1 LADNVGICVCWL
13 HHPNDR
19 HFSLSPTC
27 RKCQPDTSATFCYIS
42 HFFGCRCCVGEL
54 YPRHTFLCVGRKWY
68 YTFLGMCH
76 VSHACKKQVFVA
88 KNILQGAQNDFLFQR
103 TFCEEHT
110 TYKMFSGLVV
120 FHSFARSTH
129 HKQLLSCLVVF
140 HALAVYHSKG
150 DDWVHCLRTFIKR
163 TTLTPFQSRS
173 VSGYIYLCLL
183 GGKTLKFSTS
193 RPGIRT
199 LARHLRSLGLLVN
212 FYPFPTNTLESIHPN
227 IWRYIVLIADTLII
241 SIPHAAVAREY
252 ESIWYA
258 NSFSSSN
265 SSSNNSHANPMS

>member
-1 LADNVGICVCWL
+1 MRTRCTTHGNQLTRTTGDGPRTTDHGPWTTHFKSFLLSDLAANVRICVCWL

-42 HFFGCRCCVGEL
+42 HFFCCRCCVGEL

-150 DDWVHCLRTFIKR
+150 DDWVHCLRDF
-163 TTLTPFQSRS
+163 
-173 VSGYIYLCLL
+173 
-183 GGKTLKFSTS
+183 
-193 RPGIRT
+193 
-199 LARHLRSLGLLVN
+199 H
-212 FYPFPTNTLESIHPN
+212 
-227 IWRYIVLIADTLII
+227 
-241 SIPHAAVAREY
+241 
-252 ESIWYA
+252 
-258 NSFSSSN
+258 
-265 SSSNNSHANPMS
+265 

>member
-1 LADNVGICVCWL
+1 M
-13 HHPNDR
+13 
-19 HFSLSPTC
+19 SPM
-27 RKCQPDTSATFCYIS
+27 
-42 HFFGCRCCVGEL
+42 H
-54 YPRHTFLCVGRKWY
+54 
-68 YTFLGMCH
+68 
-76 VSHACKKQVFVA
+76 A
-88 KNILQGAQNDFLFQR
+88 KNRFLLQR
-103 TFCEEHT
+103 TFCKEHRMIFCF
-110 TYKMFSGLVV
+110 KEHFV
-120 FHSFARSTH
+120 RSTQPI
-129 HKQLLSCLVVF
+129 KCFLVSWCFIPLQGAHIINNCFLVLWCF
-140 HALAVYHSKG
+140 MPWQFTTPRGMIGFIVSG
-150 DDWVHCLRTFIKR
+150 TFIKR